1 MTGDDDSGGGPVKGY
16 FRKIRSDYQES
27 VEREAIA
34 DVHRRIR
41 EVVEP
46 ALRGAVL
53 DLGSGGVTE
62 YRTGRIEFLISM
74 DNVLEFLKN
83 SRNPAAAN
91 LCGDVTA
98 IPLRVA
104 SVDFIIMQ
112 HVLHHLTARRYEQNV
127 RNVLAAAAEVSRILK
142 PGGVVFLVDSMTPP
156 LLERIQAWAYRLSHA
171 ALRMLDKPMVFFF
184 SAPRLVRIFEASG
197 LRVDRVLH
205 IDWGNMT
212 EASQALFP
220 RLRFPLRRTPIKCIL
235 VAASR
240 PQPPSPEAVETVDM
254 T

>member
-1 MTGDDDSGGGPVKGY
+1 MAGDQGGGEPVKGY

-27 VEREAIA
+27 VERETIA
-34 DVHRRIR
+34 GVHGRIR

-46 ALRGAVL
+46 ALRGIVL

-62 YRTGRIEFLISM
+62 YRTGRIDLLISM

-83 SRNPAAAN
+83 SRNATAAN
-91 LCGDVTA
+91 VCGDVTA
-98 IPLRVA
+98 IPLGRA

-112 HVLHHLTARRYEQNV
+112 HVLHHLTARRYAQNV
-127 RNVLAAAAEVSRILK
+127 RNVLAAAAEAARILR
-142 PGGVVFLVDSMTPP
+142 PGGVLFLIDSMTPP
-156 LLERIQAWAYRLSHA
+156 LLEKLQVWGYALSHA
-171 ALRMLDKPMVFFF
+171 ALGMLGKPMVFFF
-184 SAPRLVRIFEASG
+184 SEARLGRILKQSG

-220 RLRFPLRRTPIKCIL
+220 GLRFPLRRTPIKCVL
-235 VAASR
+235 VAARR
-240 PQPPSPEAVETVDM
+240 P
-254 T
+254 

>member
-1 MTGDDDSGGGPVKGY
+1 MTGDDRDGGPVRGY

-27 VEREAIA
+27 VERQAIA

-46 ALRGAVL
+46 ALGGAVL

-91 LCGDVTA
+91 LCGDVSA
-98 IPLRVA
+98 IPLGAA

-127 RNVLAAAAEVSRILK
+127 RNVMAAAAEVSRILK
-142 PGGVVFLVDSMTPP
+142 PGGVVFLVDSMTPR
-156 LLERIQAWAYRLSHA
+156 LLERLQAWGYRLSHA
-171 ALRMLDKPMVFFF
+171 ALRMLRKPMVFFF
-184 SAPRLVRIFEASG
+184 SVPRLVRIFEDSG

-205 IDWGNMT
+205 IDWGKMT

-240 PQPPSPEAVETVDM
+240 PQPSSPEAAETVDM